1 MKLCMYYVTSKVQET
16 NDDLSLTNL
25 AHFSQTNILS
35 CRSFAYSFK
44 RHQDCLWTLQC
55 LNAVT
60 INQKSVASACKIH
73 FYVKIH
79 CPPPLFFGFRNDQGK
94 ERGEER
100 GEGNACGISMRKDYI
115 FNDTLNILL
124 SVALKLLCYV
134 N

>member
-79 CPPPLFFGFRNDQGK
+79 CPPPYFLGLGMTRGK
-94 ERGEER
+94 KEGKKGGRGMHV
-100 GEGNACGISMRKDYI
+100 GSP
-115 FNDTLNILL
+115 
-124 SVALKLLCYV
+124 
-134 N
+134 